1 MFTIAG
7 MMVSGL
13 NTKINLQV
21 SLHVDMMN
29 HKRMKQYTNETNDA
43 YLTRYR
49 SMFEILTIVGEEHI
63 LVSKTLVENLKV
75 RPKHRSTGVNRSL
88 WQYAIF

>member
-1 MFTIAG
+1 M
-7 MMVSGL
+7 SNL

-21 SLHVDMMN
+21 PLHVGMMN
-29 HKRMKQYTNETNDA
+29 HIRMKQYNNETDDA

-49 SMFEILTIVGEEHI
+49 SMFEILKIADEEHI